1 MASLK
6 KEDPEV
12 QQPSTLPA
20 LSPSPAPT
28 PSAPPPAPVKR
39 KRAGGFARFQLL
51 AAGTTIACTFGT
63 LLGYHLG
70 GPLVGLATAT
80 GLTLFN
86 LFTLEF
92 VYRRSMRPL
101 HSLVEHSRAA
111 AEGDLTCTER
121 LDNQLGEAA
130 DAVRG
135 LVEAMR
141 ALVGHTRETAQ
152 TLVDHSQTM
161 QRASDQTFHA
171 SQQIAETISQLAVGT
186 SEQVKSV
193 NRTAAE
199 MARISTAAQE
209 VAAGAQ
215 LAAQAAVRTTQSAQE
230 GKQDLQEAI
239 AKMDS
244 IRLKVSQSSAVVGR
258 LGDLGQQI
266 GRILELI
273 NGIAGQ
279 THLLALNAAIEAA
292 RAGEQGRGFAV
303 VAEEVRKLSEQ
314 STEAVGKIAAMIQ
327 EIQAETEKAV
337 ATMDQGTAEVND
349 GVVVIHR
356 AGGALERI
364 VEAASSTDDQ
374 IGRISVAAQ
383 QLAEGSARVVSTI
396 DQIASISEQTA
407 AGAQEVAATTQEQ
420 TASMHEVSAGAR
432 QLAVLAD
439 QLSRSIAHY
448 KL

>member
-1 MASLK
+1 ML
-6 KEDPEV
+6 D
-12 QQPSTLPA
+12 QSTLPA
-20 LSPSPAPT
+20 LSPSPAPK
-28 PSAPPPAPVKR
+28 PVAPPPAPQKT
-39 KRAGGFARFQLL
+39 KRAAGFARFQLTS
-51 AAGTTIACTFGT
+51 AGTTIACTFGT
-63 LLGYHLG
+63 LIGYHLG
-70 GPLVGLATAT
+70 GPLAGLASAA
-80 GLTLFN
+80 GLTLIS
-86 LFTLEF
+86 LLALEF
-92 VYRRSMRPL
+92 AYRRSMQPL
-101 HSLVEHSRAA
+101 HSLVELSRSAA
-111 AEGDLTCTER
+111 AGDLTCTER
-121 LDNQLGEAA
+121 VDDSLGEAA
-130 DAVRG
+130 EAVRA
-135 LVEAMR
+135 LVDGMR
-141 ALVGHTRETAQ
+141 SLVGHTRETAQ
-152 TLVDHSQTM
+152 TLVSHSQSM
-161 QRASDQTFHA
+161 QQASDQTFHA
-171 SQQIAETISQLAVGT
+171 TQQIAETITQLAVGT
-186 SEQVKSV
+186 SEQVTGVS
-193 NRTAAE
+193 RTATE
-199 MARISTAAQE
+199 MTRISTAAQE

-215 LAAQAAVRTTQSAQE
+215 LAAQAAVRTTQAAQE
-230 GKQDLQEAI
+230 GRQDLQEAI

-244 IRLKVSQSSAVVGR
+244 IRHKVSQSSTVVGR

-266 GRILELI
+266 GRILEII

-314 STEAVGKIAAMIQ
+314 STEAVGKIASMIQ

-337 ATMDQGTAEVND
+337 ATMNQGTTEVND

-356 AGGALERI
+356 AGGALGRI

-374 IGRISVAAQ
+374 IGRISEASQ
-383 QLAEGSARVVSTI
+383 QLAEGSGRVVSTI

-420 TASMHEVSAGAR
+420 TASMHQVSAGAR

>member
-1 MASLK
+1 ML
-6 KEDPEV
+6 DQTTV
-12 QQPSTLPA
+12 PA
-20 LSPSPAPT
+20 LSPSPSPAPRPLT
-28 PSAPPPAPVKR
+28 LPPAPSKPS
-39 KRAGGFARFQLL
+39 RAVGFARFQLTSVG
-51 AAGTTIACTFGT
+51 ATIACTFGT
-63 LLGYHLG
+63 LLAYHLG
-70 GPLVGLATAT
+70 GPMVGLGVAT
-80 GLTLFN
+80 GLMLIS
-86 LFTLEF
+86 LAALEF
-92 VYRRSMRPL
+92 AFRRSMQPL
-101 HSLVEHSRAA
+101 HALVALSRSA
-111 AEGDLTCTER
+111 AEGDLTCTQR
-121 LDNQLGEAA
+121 VDDRLGETSQ
-130 DAVRG
+130 AVRA
-135 LVEAMR
+135 LVEGMR
-141 ALVGHTRETAQ
+141 GLVGHTRETAL
-152 TLVDHSQTM
+152 TLVSHSQSM
-161 QRASDQTFHA
+161 QKASDQTFNA
-171 SQQIAETISQLAVGT
+171 TQQIAETIAQLAVGT
-186 SEQVKSV
+186 SEQVKGV
-193 NRTAAE
+193 NRTASE
-199 MARISTAAQE
+199 MSRISEAAQE

-215 LAAQAAVRTTQSAQE
+215 LAAHAAVRTTQSAQQ

-244 IRLKVSQSSAVVGR
+244 IRHKVSQSSAVVGR

-266 GRILELI
+266 GRILEII

-314 STEAVGKIAAMIQ
+314 STEAVGKIASMIQ

-337 ATMDQGTAEVND
+337 ATMNQGSTEVND

-374 IGRISVAAQ
+374 IGRISEASQ
-383 QLAEGSARVVSTI
+383 QLAEGSARVVSTV
-396 DQIASISEQTA
+396 DQIAAISEQTA

-420 TASMHEVSAGAR
+420 TASMHQVSAGAR

>member
-1 MASLK
+1 ML
-6 KEDPEV
+6 DQTTV
-12 QQPSTLPA
+12 PA
-20 LSPSPAPT
+20 LSPAPKPT
-28 PSAPPPAPVKR
+28 PQPPAPQKN
-39 KRAGGFARFQLL
+39 KRAAGFARFQLTSAG
-51 AAGTTIACTFGT
+51 AAIASTFGT
-63 LLGYHLG
+63 LTAYHLG
-70 GPLVGLATAT
+70 GPLLGLGVAT
-80 GLTLFN
+80 GLTLVS
-86 LFTLEF
+86 LAALEF
-92 VYRRSMRPL
+92 AFRRSMRPL
-101 HSLVEHSRAA
+101 HSLVELSRSAA
-111 AEGDLTCTER
+111 GGDLACTR
-121 LDNQLGEAA
+121 QVDDQLGEAA
-130 DAVRG
+130 EAVSS
-135 LVEAMR
+135 LVEGMR
-141 ALVGHTRETAQ
+141 SLVGHTRETAQ
-152 TLVDHSQTM
+152 TLVEHSQSM
-161 QRASDQTFHA
+161 QQASDRTFIA
-171 SQQIAETISQLAVGT
+171 TQQIAETIAQLAVGT
-186 SEQVKSV
+186 SEQVTGV
-193 NRTAAE
+193 NRTATE
-199 MARISTAAQE
+199 MSRISNAAQE
-209 VAAGAQ
+209 VASGAQ

-244 IRLKVSQSSAVVGR
+244 IRHKVSQSSAVVGR

-266 GRILELI
+266 GRILEII

-314 STEAVGKIAAMIQ
+314 STEAVGKIASMIQ

-337 ATMDQGTAEVND
+337 ATMNQGTAEVHD
-349 GVVVIHR
+349 GVEVIHR

-374 IGRISVAAQ
+374 IGRISEASQ
-383 QLAEGSARVVSTI
+383 QLAEGSARVVSTV
-396 DQIASISEQTA
+396 DQIAAISEQTA

-420 TASMHEVSAGAR
+420 TASMHHVSAGAR

>member
-1 MASLK
+1 ML
-6 KEDPEV
+6 DQTTV
-12 QQPSTLPA
+12 PA
-20 LSPSPAPT
+20 LSPRPGSNASPQ
-28 PSAPPPAPVKR
+28 PPALPPAR
-39 KRAGGFARFQLL
+39 PRAKRARGFARFQLT
-51 AAGTTIACTFGT
+51 ATATTVACSFGA
-63 LLGYHLG
+63 LGAYHLG
-70 GPLVGLATAT
+70 GPMVGLGTAT
-80 GLTLFN
+80 GLALIS
-86 LFTLEF
+86 LLALEIVF
-92 VYRRSMRPL
+92 RRSMRPL
-101 HSLVEHSRAA
+101 HSLVELSHSAA
-111 AEGDLTCTER
+111 DGDLTCTQR
-121 LDNQLGEAA
+121 VDDSLGETAE
-130 DAVRG
+130 AVT
-135 LVEAMR
+135 
-141 ALVGHTRETAQ
+141 ALVSGMRRLVGDTRETAQ
-152 TLVDHSQTM
+152 TLVDHSQRM
-161 QRASDQTFHA
+161 QRASEHTSIA
-171 SQQIAETISQLAVGT
+171 TQQIAETIAQLAVGT
-186 SEQVKSV
+186 SEQVTGVS
-193 NRTAAE
+193 RTATE
-199 MARISTAAQE
+199 MSRISEAAQE

-215 LAAQAAVRTTQSAQE
+215 LAAQAAVRTTQSAQD
-230 GKQDLQEAI
+230 GQQDLQEAI

-244 IRLKVSQSSAVVGR
+244 IRQKVALSSSVVGR

-266 GRILELI
+266 GRILEII

-337 ATMDQGTAEVND
+337 STMNQGSTEVND

-374 IGRISVAAQ
+374 IGRISEAAQ
-383 QLAEGSARVVSTI
+383 KLAEGSARVVSTV

-420 TASMHEVSAGAR
+420 TASMQQISEGAR
-432 QLAVLAD
+432 QLADLAD